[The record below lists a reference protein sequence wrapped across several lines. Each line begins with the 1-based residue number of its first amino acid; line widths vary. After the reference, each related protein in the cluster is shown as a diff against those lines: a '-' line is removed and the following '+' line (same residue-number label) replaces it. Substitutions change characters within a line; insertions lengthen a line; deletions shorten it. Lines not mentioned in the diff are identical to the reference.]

1 MSTEHFM
8 ESLRKIVGE
17 TGIISD
23 RSQVLPY
30 FEDWWGRC
38 KGDALCVVRPRSTAE
53 VSQVV
58 ALCHHNAVP
67 IYVQGGNTS
76 VCAGSVPP
84 PASRGIVLNMSLM
97 SRIIDVSAEDSAMT
111 VEAGCVLAN
120 VQDAAAAAGM
130 LFPLSLGAEGSCQI
144 GGNIATNAGGTAV
157 LRYGSMRDLVLGL
170 EVVLPDGRVWNG
182 LRTLRKDNTGYDLR
196 ALFIGAEGTLGV
208 VTAATLKLFPCHSD
222 MITAFMS
229 HPTLEGTLAVARMLR
244 AKFDGTLT
252 ALELISRS
260 ELQLVLKHV
269 PHVSCPLDGEAPW
282 FLLLD
287 IASGED
293 REALLGELETMLSTG
308 IEDGLID
315 DVVIPANVA
324 QREALWAIR
333 HCVTEANKAEGM
345 GFSHDIAVPLR
356 FLREFIEDAGL
367 AVSESFPQAEIVI
380 VGHLGDGN
388 LHYNVMFE
396 KSVWAGIADQAG
408 MKQRVNRVVYD
419 QAKRF
424 NGTFSAEHGIGALH
438 VPEMATYKD
447 ALELQMMAA
456 VKMAFDPAN
465 IMNPGRVLPCAMYE
479 RPGVDA

>member
-1 MSTEHFM
+1 MNTEQFIAC
-8 ESLRKIVGE
+8 LRTCVGE
-17 TGIISD
+17 NGVISD

-58 ALCHHNAVP
+58 ALCHRHAVP

-84 PASRGIVLNMSLM
+84 HASMGIVLNMSLM
-97 SRIIDVSAEDSAMT
+97 SRVIDVSVEDGAMT
-111 VEAGCVLAN
+111 VEAGCVLAT
-120 VQDAAAAAGM
+120 VQEAAAAAGM

-157 LRYGSMRDLVLGL
+157 LRYGNMRDLVLGL

-196 ALFIGAEGTLGV
+196 ALFIGSEGTLGV
-208 VTAATLKLFPCHSD
+208 VTAATLRLFPHQPE

-229 HPTLEGTLAVARMLR
+229 HPTLEATLAVAQMLR
-244 AKFDGTLT
+244 AQFGGTLT

-282 FLLLD
+282 FLLVD
-287 IASGED
+287 IACGAD
-293 REALLGELETMLSTG
+293 RDALLAEFEARLATG
-308 IEDGLID
+308 IEDGLIE
-315 DVVIPANVA
+315 DVVIPANMA

-333 HCVTEANKAEGM
+333 HSVTEANKTEGM
-345 GFSHDIAVPLR
+345 GFSHDVAVPLR
-356 FLREFIEDAGL
+356 ALHAFIEETGQ
-367 AVSESFPQAEIVI
+367 AVRTTFPQAQIVI

-408 MKQRVNRVVYD
+408 MKKRVNRLVYD
-419 QAKRF
+419 QAMRF
-424 NGTFSAEHGIGALH
+424 KGSFSAEHGIGALH
-438 VPEMATYKD
+438 VPEMAAYKD
-447 ALELQMMAA
+447 DLELQMMEA
-456 VKMAFDPAN
+456 VKAAFDPTN
-465 IMNPGRVLPCAMYE
+465 IMNPGRVLPRVMRETSGSA
-479 RPGVDA
+479 A